1 MPSLVLFV
9 LLLPGVV
16 AVAGPRAG
24 AVTPVLAVLM
34 ALVATFV
41 VFFPVSVSVVVT
53 VPVSLTLSVSVPM
66 LSLSCW
72 SEIWLPRAL
81 MLQTHIVSL

>member
-16 AVAGPRAG
+16 AVAGPRAR

-41 VFFPVSVSVVVT
+41 VFFPVSVVVT
-53 VPVSLTLSVSVPM
+53 VTVSLTLSVSVSM

-72 SEIWLPRAL
+72 SEFWLPRAL

>member
-41 VFFPVSVSVVVT
+41 VFFPVSVVVT
-53 VPVSLTLSVSVPM
+53 VPVFLTLSVSVPM

-72 SEIWLPRAL
+72 SEFWLPRAL